1 MRNVDAIMKWVM
13 IPLTKL
19 IPGMNQTP
27 ESAARRY
34 LQASAF
40 GTDLSGQFLASAPK
54 KFTGPHR
61 GDAHLLDRA
70 SQEATWP
77 ILSGHSR
84 DTS

>member
-1 MRNVDAIMKWVM
+1 VRNVDAIMKWVM

-40 GTDLSGQFLASAPK
+40 GTDLSGQFLA
-54 KFTGPHR
+54 GE
-61 GDAHLLDRA
+61 LL
-70 SQEATWP
+70 
-77 ILSGHSR
+77 
-84 DTS
+84 